1 MKVKTIVAGPIGVN
15 CYIVKDED
23 TGIGVIIDPGGNAA
37 EIIQTARLDKIQ
49 VKYVINT
56 HGHSDHIG
64 ANTEVCEAFG
74 AKLLIHEADKKM
86 LTDGRANLSFFMGMT
101 IISKSAD
108 EYIKNGDVIEF
119 GNCKLKVLHTPG
131 HSEGGIC
138 LVTDGIVFSGDTL
151 FAESIGRCDF
161 PGGSEITLIRSI
173 KEKLMTLPD
182 DTKVLPGHGPA
193 TTIGWERK
201 CNPYLQF

>member
-1 MKVKTIVAGPIGVN
+1 MKIKSLVAGPIGVN
-15 CYIVKDED
+15 CYIVMDED
-23 TGIGVIIDPGGNAA
+23 TSEGIVVDPGGNAA
-37 EIIQTARLDKIQ
+37 DIIREVKASKMT
-49 VKYVINT
+49 VKYVVNT

-64 ANTEVCEAFG
+64 ANTEICDAFD

-86 LTDGRANLSFFMGMT
+86 LTDSKANLSFFMGMS
-101 IISKSAD
+101 IVSKEAD
-108 EYIKNGDVIEF
+108 EYVKNGDVIEF
-119 GNCKLKVLHTPG
+119 GNSKLKVLHTPG

-151 FAESIGRCDF
+151 FAESVGRCDF
-161 PGGSEITLIRSI
+161 PGGSEIVLIKSI
-173 KEKLMTLPD
+173 KDKLMVLPD

-201 CNPYLQF
+201 CNPFLQY